1 MIFVISIMLKSV
13 VIGGIAGF
21 GVGAGAARMFFAPKV
36 QAAGAFRTLGEMN
49 ACLGDPLAHFS
60 FGLSFYLNC
69 AVQNLSA
76 GVLDQDFL
84 HRVIPNVSAGILCI
98 RNKNVEKTVHDPFKM
113 ACMGALVG
121 VVLYAILNMSIAL
134 VPEYVSDTMVSIF
147 TPAINNML
155 IVMQGLYLIA
165 AIDNGI
171 VTGCWGIVLGAISYL
186 VTGNATPGLIL
197 GILTGKTIELN
208 GVKSKISIVFIV
220 LMVVVWVLIA
230 YFRDFFPTLIDA
242 FAALNIGR

>member
-1 MIFVISIMLKSV
+1 MIGIIIKSIIV
-13 VIGGIAGF
+13 GGLAGA
-21 GVGAGAARMFFAPKV
+21 GAGAGAARMFYAPKV

-49 ACLGDPLAHFS
+49 ACLGDPIAHFS

-76 GVLDQDFL
+76 GILDQDFL
-84 HRVIPNVSAGILCI
+84 HRVVPNVAAGVLCI
-98 RNKNVEKTVHDPFKM
+98 RNKKVEETVYDPFKM
-113 ACMGALVG
+113 AVAGG
-121 VVLYAILNMSIAL
+121 VVGIVLYTILNMSIAL
-134 VPEYVSDTMVSIF
+134 VPDYVSNTMVSIF

-165 AIDNGI
+165 ALDNGI
-171 VTGCWGIVLGAISYL
+171 VTGCWGIILGAISYL

-208 GVKSKISIVFIV
+208 GVKSKVSIVFIV
-220 LMVVVWVLIA
+220 LMVVVWILIA
-230 YFRDFFPTLIDA
+230 YFRGFFPTLIEAISA
-242 FAALNIGR
+242 FSIGG